1 MPTWSSH
8 WSKDDWWSENDH
20 QFLLI
25 IFSFDS
31 TTLIGERKYK
41 MFDVGVPELLIVLVI
56 VVLVFGPGRLGNMMG
71 EIGKG
76 IRSFR
81 ESFSTDE
88 KSDSVSDSNLSPK

>member
-1 MPTWSSH
+1 
-8 WSKDDWWSENDH
+8 
-20 QFLLI
+20 
-25 IFSFDS
+25 
-31 TTLIGERKYK
+31 

-81 ESFSTDE
+81 ESFSSDE